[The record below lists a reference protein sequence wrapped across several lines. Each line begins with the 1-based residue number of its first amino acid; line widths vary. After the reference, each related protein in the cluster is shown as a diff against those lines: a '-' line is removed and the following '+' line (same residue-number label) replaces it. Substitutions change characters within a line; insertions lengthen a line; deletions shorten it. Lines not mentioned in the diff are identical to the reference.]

1 MAMLARVYFNQGGI
15 VWPFKKKVSAPK
27 ERFQRW
33 KLAKETFNY
42 AQIELCDEP
51 QIQWFDELLD
61 AGFEVVHVQRNG
73 DGSLFICRKT
83 SAADFK
89 KLRQY

>member
-1 MAMLARVYFNQGGI
+1 M
-15 VWPFKKKVSAPK
+15 WPFKKKASAPVEK
-27 ERFQRW
+27 QLRW
-33 KLAKETFNY
+33 RLAKETFNY

-83 SAADFK
+83 INADFS
-89 KLRQY
+89 KLRQH